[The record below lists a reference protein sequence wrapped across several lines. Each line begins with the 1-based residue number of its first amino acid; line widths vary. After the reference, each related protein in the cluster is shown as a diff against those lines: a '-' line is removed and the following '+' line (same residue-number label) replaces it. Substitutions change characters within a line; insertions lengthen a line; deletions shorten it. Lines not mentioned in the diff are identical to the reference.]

1 MKDRSNTYQK
11 VFFIVLWVLCT
22 FGFVADEII
31 PPLDQIRSPI
41 FLLCDLTIAMLGIC
55 VIRKWQ
61 DLALSATLLLLAF
74 FSTYFINGLSLPFFL
89 NGLRE
94 FVGLMF
100 VMPLLRY
107 FLEEEGRRKRFER
120 AFDHNLYLFLFVQ
133 AFCLIF
139 QFLKYGAGD
148 HGGGSFGNWYSG
160 QVSTLIYLCS
170 FYLLNKQIDRDN
182 FLKSLYD
189 NKSLILLLAPT
200 FLNETKISIVYLL
213 LYFILL
219 LPIDRRLVVRMTLFA
234 PVVVIFVWM
243 GVNIYSASTRNS
255 EDTNKFSIEYISEY
269 LLLEEVEHAK
279 DDAEWNMDSNN
290 GVADVPRMTK
300 LLYLPILDEENP
312 GHILTGFGVGQF
324 KGGTSMEVSEFAEE
338 YDWLL
343 MGSIPYVFHLY
354 IQLGVLGVVWF
365 LAFVVNLFMAPITD
379 GRRWTR
385 NWNICLFALIVITI
399 LLIYIDILRKVEFCM
414 IFFAI
419 VCFSWQ
425 PEAEQVEIES

>member
-1 MKDRSNTYQK
+1 
-11 VFFIVLWVLCT
+11 
-22 FGFVADEII
+22 
-31 PPLDQIRSPI
+31 
-41 FLLCDLTIAMLGIC
+41 
-55 VIRKWQ
+55 
-61 DLALSATLLLLAF
+61 
-74 FSTYFINGLSLPFFL
+74 
-89 NGLRE
+89 
-94 FVGLMF
+94 
-100 VMPLLRY
+100 
-107 FLEEEGRRKRFER
+107 
-120 AFDHNLYLFLFVQ
+120 
-133 AFCLIF
+133 
-139 QFLKYGAGD
+139 
-148 HGGGSFGNWYSG
+148 
-160 QVSTLIYLCS
+160 
-170 FYLLNKQIDRDN
+170 
-182 FLKSLYD
+182 
-189 NKSLILLLAPT
+189 
-200 FLNETKISIVYLL
+200 
-213 LYFILL
+213 
-219 LPIDRRLVVRMTLFA
+219 MTLFA